1 MLRVGLTGGL
11 ACGKSAIAKMMAD
24 RGAQVIEADAI
35 ARDLMR
41 PGQPVYEAVVKHFGR
56 EIVNQHGE
64 INRATLAKIVF
75 GGSRV
80 EELNRLVHPEVI
92 KRQEQWMDEV
102 GRKSPTAIA
111 VVEAALIVEA
121 GVNRRFDKMI
131 VVKCSEQ
138 QKVERYTSRLANA
151 AATLDFDELAAT
163 AEARKRIGAQLSDDD
178 KLKIADFVIDNSGS
192 LAQTEQQIDFVMKK
206 LRVLAAE
213 KISGEK

>member
-1 MLRVGLTGGL
+1 
-11 ACGKSAIAKMMAD
+11 
-24 RGAQVIEADAI
+24 
-35 ARDLMR
+35 
-41 PGQPVYEAVVKHFGR
+41 
-56 EIVNQHGE
+56 
-64 INRATLAKIVF
+64 
-75 GGSRV
+75 
-80 EELNRLVHPEVI
+80 
-92 KRQEQWMDEV
+92 MDEV